1 MFVHRGRSQRTNSTG
16 CKYYIKKI
24 QRAFGPNEP
33 KVTVFSC
40 PAASLGGLKD
50 HEGLR
55 PDSPLISRR
64 EDMET
69 QKVTWWSVSI
79 HHQCRG
85 EAGPASP
92 GGASGTGPLAGSKA
106 RMALQE
112 EKGGHWAGPSFR
124 SAPCHYDCAKQPT
137 PPCWQ
142 TVQAWRHGGWPGRA
156 GLQTARCLSGPP
168 AKLQHARCPLL
179 TYKPVSRDES
189 QRRTPVP

>member
-64 EDMET
+64 EDVET

-137 PPCWQ
+137 PPMLADSPGLASRGLAGQSWTADSPLFVRAACQ
-142 TVQAWRHGGWPGRA
+142 ATACTVPPFN
-156 GLQTARCLSGPP
+156 LQTR
-168 AKLQHARCPLL
+168 
-179 TYKPVSRDES
+179 
-189 QRRTPVP
+189 VPR